1 MSCGEYEDGE
11 HGCLLMGPD
20 PVDPVMLM
28 DCLTMARDAGA
39 LAEVRGL
46 YTYLSSGT
54 APGPIGSD
62 YYYLFAEGS
71 QFTEIEHVSDV
82 HGNPERWD
90 ERHCTTITAGTDLRC
105 RSVHGANC
113 DH

>member
-39 LAEVRGL
+39 LAE
-46 YTYLSSGT
+46 
-54 APGPIGSD
+54 IGSD